1 MRAKKVKRATGV
13 TVADLKDKYEGGHV
27 FLFCDVCGAE
37 YSATKGD
44 YWNHRSDHVFTCDHG
59 AAQGEDGDFSDFPE
73 TPMRLVR
80 KECRLVDL
88 IELVES

>member
-1 MRAKKVKRATGV
+1 MAKRAKVKKATGV
-13 TVADLKDKYEGGHV
+13 TVADLKDKYNEGGRV

-44 YWNHRSDHVFTCDHG
+44 YWNHPSDHVFTCDHG
-59 AAQGEDGDFSDFPE
+59 GEEGNFGDFPE

-80 KECRLVDL
+80 KECRFVDL